1 MKIKFK
7 ATFVAIVTLVD
18 IMVILLVVMSNDN
31 TNIKNDVSTK
41 TAANI
46 ISNAKIQ
53 PKEKENPIVM
63 EPEKTIEEEPQEI
76 KEEPKEEIVETQIIE
91 ESQEIK
97 EEPVQEVE
105 VEINNTTSL
114 DNKSYD
120 EMTLEEKN
128 NALLS
133 GTLQLEYSAL
143 YTNADRKLTKQSGV
157 CDYNGHHETYYDE
170 KSLPGT
176 GLNIPGRHVA
186 DDGTIRDGEGYICVA
201 ANYSFMPKGSIL
213 ITSLGPA
220 KVYDTGC
227 AYGTIDIYVNW

>member
-7 ATFVAIVTLVD
+7 AAFVAIITLVD

-53 PKEKENPIVM
+53 QKKEEPIIM
-63 EPEKTIEEEPQEI
+63 EPENTVEEEPQEI
-76 KEEPKEEIVETQIIE
+76 KEESQEEIVEKSIIE
-91 ESQEIK
+91 EIE
-97 EEPVQEVE
+97 EEPQEVE
-105 VEINNTTSL
+105 VEINNTTL
-114 DNKSYD
+114 PENKPYD

-133 GTLQLEYSAL
+133 GTLQLEYSAV
-143 YTNADRKLTKQSGV
+143 YPSADRKLTKQSGV

-186 DDGTIRDGEGYICVA
+186 DDGTIRDEEGYICVA

-213 ITSLGPA
+213 MTSLGPA